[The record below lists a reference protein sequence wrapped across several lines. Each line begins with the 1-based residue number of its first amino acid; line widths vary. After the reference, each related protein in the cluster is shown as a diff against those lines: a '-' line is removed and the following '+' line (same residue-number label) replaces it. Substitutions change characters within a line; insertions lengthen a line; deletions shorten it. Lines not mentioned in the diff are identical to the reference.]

1 MYARFVVTV
10 LVLAVRCVSVVKM
23 SEPSPSIKYK
33 MLCDAG
39 YDFPEPWKNYVLLV
53 DFLKAIVN
61 RKIYSLGVSMENA
74 KHAEDL
80 LKHIGELDG

>member
-1 MYARFVVTV
+1 M
-10 LVLAVRCVSVVKM
+10 SVK
-23 SEPSPSIKYK
+23 EPTPSIKYK
-33 MLCDAG
+33 MLTDAG

-74 KHAEDL
+74 EHAEKL
-80 LKHIGELDG
+80 LRYIGELDV